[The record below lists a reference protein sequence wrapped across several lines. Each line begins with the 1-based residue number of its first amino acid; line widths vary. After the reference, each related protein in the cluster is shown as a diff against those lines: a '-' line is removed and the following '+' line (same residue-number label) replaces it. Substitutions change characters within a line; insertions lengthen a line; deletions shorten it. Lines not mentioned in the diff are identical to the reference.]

1 MKKEEYQERYKQ
13 LMSVEDRVLRIYNAN
28 EHVLRNKVYNSKAA
42 PEELKRA
49 IRTRRL
55 GGIKREDF
63 LEAYRK
69 TYKAETQKP
78 NQTKALAVLEDNL
91 DIVPVR
97 INPDTLAISGH
108 TENYLVQTCQEY
120 GLTLGQLKDMIDLK
134 VKYQT
139 HLPTLL
145 KILNRGYSIED
156 LDEFLETR
164 EALTEEGVDMPSL
177 KKIIEFYEAFYS
189 TPVDSEELAT
199 DLQQIK
205 TDLKKE
211 HTDFAIQD
219 ILRVA
224 REFGL
229 STLEAALDAL
239 KGAKLKDESGPVV
252 KKRERCGQYVTRQ
265 ENTFYRPG
273 KND

>member
-1 MKKEEYQERYKQ
+1 
-13 LMSVEDRVLRIYNAN
+13 
-28 EHVLRNKVYNSKAA
+28 
-42 PEELKRA
+42 
-49 IRTRRL
+49 
-55 GGIKREDF
+55 
-63 LEAYRK
+63 
-69 TYKAETQKP
+69 
-78 NQTKALAVLEDNL
+78 
-91 DIVPVR
+91 
-97 INPDTLAISGH
+97 
-108 TENYLVQTCQEY
+108 
-120 GLTLGQLKDMIDLK
+120 
-134 VKYQT
+134 
-139 HLPTLL
+139 
-145 KILNRGYSIED
+145 
-156 LDEFLETR
+156 
-164 EALTEEGVDMPSL
+164 LTEEGVDMPSL